1 MKPVCLV
8 TGASGRLGR
17 LLCRDLASDHE
28 VIASYH
34 NTVPDVSSQLRRPVS
49 DGAESCPPVYCVQAD
64 LHCRDDI
71 RRLVEVAHARYG
83 RIDSV
88 VNAAADIRFHGAL
101 VELWQSGDDVLS
113 QLAINSFA
121 PFQLVSAIFQSHWK
135 DESEENAKWNRNVVN
150 VSSVSSLYVTKSIGQ
165 AYYAA
170 SKAALNILTMYL
182 SQELAPYSVRANTVC
197 PSRFADEPS
206 TQRVVDAIRELMTGQ
221 DSGLLVSKVP

>member
-1 MKPVCLV
+1 
-8 TGASGRLGR
+8 
-17 LLCRDLASDHE
+17 
-28 VIASYH
+28 
-34 NTVPDVSSQLRRPVS
+34 
-49 DGAESCPPVYCVQAD
+49 VYCVQAD
-64 LHCRDDI
+64 LQCREDI

-113 QLAINSFA
+113 QLAINSVA
-121 PFQLVSAIFQSHWK
+121 PFRLVSAIFQSHWK
-135 DESEENAKWNRNVVN
+135 NESDENAKWNRNVVN
-150 VSSVSSLYVTKSIGQ
+150 VSSISSLYVTKSIGQ

-206 TQRVVDAIRELMTGQ
+206 TQRVVDAIRELMTGR